1 MLSKE
6 RIQVVDA
13 RVQSQHIPPLP
24 LRREQN
30 RYGIDNSDHEVQQE
44 SRCVNLHK

>member
-24 LRREQN
+24 LHREQN
-30 RYGIDNSDHEVQQE
+30 RYGIDNLDHEVQQE
-44 SRCVNLHK
+44 SRYVNLHK